1 MSPVILSDIFG
12 DPNVGIFSF
21 ANERIAVLPAGT
33 SAKKL
38 ASYKE
43 TLGVE
48 PRGIGIAESRLVGV
62 YMSGNSNAILVPYI
76 TTKQELKALRAG
88 KIPVVVVKE
97 NKTALGNLVLCNDY
111 GAILDPRLKPKTVD
125 TIAKAL
131 KVPHTSCTV
140 AGLPHVGALAT
151 ASNNGVL
158 ANPKIRD
165 EEKKKISETLA
176 VPVYSGTI
184 NSGVPYPKCGL
195 VVNSK
200 GAVVGSHTLGSEL
213 LTVSSVFKTD

>member
-1 MSPVILSDIFG
+1 MPVILSDIFG

-21 ANERIAVLPAGT
+21 ANERIAILPAGT
-33 SAKKL
+33 SVKKL

-43 TLGVE
+43 TLGAETYAV
-48 PRGIGIAESRLVGV
+48 GIAESRLVGIYV
-62 YMSGNSNAILVPYI
+62 TGNSNAILVPYI
-76 TTKQELKALRAG
+76 TTKQELKLLRAT

-111 GAILDPRLKPKTVD
+111 GAVLDPRLKPKTVD
-125 TIAKAL
+125 AIAGAL
-131 KVPHTSCTV
+131 KVPHASCTV
-140 AGLPHVGALAT
+140 AGLPHVGALAS
-151 ASNNGVL
+151 ASNNGAL

-165 EEKKKISETLA
+165 EEKKKISETLG
-176 VPVYSGTI
+176 VPVYTGTI

-200 GAVVGSHTLGSEL
+200 GAIVGSHSLGSEL

>member
-1 MSPVILSDIFG
+1 MPVIISDIFG

-21 ANERIAVLPAGT
+21 ANEKIAVLPAGIGP
-33 SAKKL
+33 KKL

-48 PRGIGIAESRLVGV
+48 AYSIGIAESRLVGI
-62 YMSGNSNAILVPYI
+62 YLTGNSNAILVPYI
-76 TTKQELKALRAG
+76 STKQEVKTLRDSNV
-88 KIPVVVVKE
+88 PVVVVKE
-97 NKTALGNLVLCNDY
+97 NKTALGNIVVCNDY

-131 KVPHTSCTV
+131 KVPTTSGTV
-140 AGLPHVGALAT
+140 AGLPHIGALAT

-165 EEKKKISETLA
+165 AEKKTIGETLG
-176 VPVYSGTI
+176 VPVYTGTI
-184 NSGVPYPKCGL
+184 NSGVPYPKSGL

-200 GAVVGSHTLGSEL
+200 GAIVGSHSLGSEL
-213 LTVSSVFKTD
+213 ITVSSVFKTD

>member
-1 MSPVILSDIFG
+1 MPVILSDIFG

-38 ASYKE
+38 ASFKQ

-48 PRGIGIAESRLVGV
+48 PYGVGIAESRLVGI
-62 YMSGNSNAILVPYI
+62 YLAGNSNAVLAPYI
-76 TTKQELKALRAG
+76 TTKRELKVLRSAG
-88 KIPVVVVKE
+88 VPVVVVKE

-111 GAILDPRLKPKTVD
+111 GAVVDPRLKPKTVEAI
-125 TIAKAL
+125 TKAL
-131 KVPHTSCTV
+131 RVPHSTATV

-151 ASNNGVL
+151 ASNSGVL
-158 ANPKIRD
+158 ANPKITDD
-165 EEKKKISETLA
+165 EKRKISQTLG
-176 VPVYSGTI
+176 VPIYSGTV
-184 NSGVPYPKCGL
+184 NSGVPYPKSGL

-200 GAVVGSHTLGSEL
+200 GAVVGSHTIGSEL
-213 LTVSSVFKTD
+213 LAVSSVFKMD

>member
-1 MSPVILSDIFG
+1 MPVILSDVFG

-21 ANERIAVLPAGT
+21 ANERIAVLPAGL
-33 SAKKL
+33 SGKKQ
-38 ASYKE
+38 ASYRE

-48 PRGIGIAESRLVGV
+48 PYGVGIAESRLVGV
-62 YMSGNSNAILVPYI
+62 YVTGNSNALLVPYI
-76 TTKQELKALRAG
+76 TTKGELKALRAS
-88 KIPVVVVKE
+88 KVPVVVLKE

-111 GAILDPRLKPKTVD
+111 GAVLDPRLKSKSVE

-131 KVPHTSCTV
+131 KVPHSTCTI

-158 ANPKIRD
+158 ANPKIKD
-165 EEKKKISETLA
+165 EEKRRLGETLG
-176 VPVYSGTI
+176 VPVYAGTV

-213 LTVSSVFKTD
+213 LTVSTVFKTD

>member
-1 MSPVILSDIFG
+1 MPVILSDVFG

-21 ANERIAVLPAGT
+21 ANERIAILPAGL
-33 SAKKL
+33 SGKKL
-38 ASYKE
+38 ASYRE

-48 PRGIGIAESRLVGV
+48 PYGIGIAESRLVGIYV
-62 YMSGNSNAILVPYI
+62 TGNSNAILVPYI
-76 TTKQELKALRAG
+76 TTKDELKRLRRS
-88 KIPVVVVKE
+88 KVPVVVLKE

-111 GAILDPRLKPKTVD
+111 GVVLDPRLKSKSVEA
-125 TIAKAL
+125 IAKAL
-131 KVPHTSCTV
+131 KVPHSTGTI

-165 EEKKKISETLA
+165 AEKRRLGETLG
-176 VPVYSGTI
+176 VPVYAGTV

>member
-1 MSPVILSDIFG
+1 MPVILSDIFG

-21 ANERIAVLPAGT
+21 ANERIAVLPAGL

-38 ASYKE
+38 ASYRE
-43 TLGVE
+43 TLEVE
-48 PRGIGIAESRLVGV
+48 PCSVGIAESRLAGI
-62 YMSGNSNAILVPYI
+62 YITGNSNTLIVPYI
-76 TTKQELKALRAG
+76 TTKDELKTLRRS
-88 KIPVVVVKE
+88 KIPVVVLKE

-111 GAILDPRLKPKTVD
+111 GAVLDPRLKSKTVE

-131 KVPHTSCTV
+131 KVPTSPGTI

-158 ANPKIRD
+158 ANPKIKED
-165 EEKKKISETLA
+165 EKKKLGETLG
-176 VPVYSGTI
+176 VPVYSGTV

-200 GAVVGSHTLGSEL
+200 GAIVGSHTLGSEL
-213 LTVSSVFKTD
+213 LTVSSVFKMD